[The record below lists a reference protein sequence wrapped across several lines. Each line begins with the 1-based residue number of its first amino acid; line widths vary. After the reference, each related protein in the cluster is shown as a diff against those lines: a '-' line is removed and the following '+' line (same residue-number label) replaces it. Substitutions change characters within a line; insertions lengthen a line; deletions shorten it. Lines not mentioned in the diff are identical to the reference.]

1 MFFNPLDTF
10 SLAPIGASEIESS
23 PHGLYPVGLGS
34 IGIISPYAFKRGRK
48 YISNKKYFLNIPYAF
63 LSVLIG
69 IIDGDGHI
77 SITKTNKGYIKM
89 NLVISLNIRD
99 LSLLEYVYSILRLGK
114 IKTYPKSKIKDTCK
128 LVIHKTD
135 IQDILFPLLRY
146 HKLYFLTKVRN
157 QQYDKAIY
165 ILENNLIYFDNI
177 PKIIPNCN
185 NMPLKSEEYLYL
197 NFFRN

>member
-1 MFFNPLDTF
+1 M
-10 SLAPIGASEIESS
+10 
-23 PHGLYPVGLGS
+23 
-34 IGIISPYAFKRGRK
+34 
-48 YISNKKYFLNIPYAF
+48 
-63 LSVLIG
+63 LIG

-146 HKLYFLTKVRN
+146 HKLYFLTKERN

-197 NFFRN
+197 NFLEIE

>member
-1 MFFNPLDTF
+1 MFFNHLDTI
-10 SLAPIGASEIESS
+10 SLAPTGASGIESS
-23 PHGLYPVGLGS
+23 SIELSPGALEN
-34 IGIISPYAFKRGRK
+34 IGIISPYALKRGRK
-48 YISNKKYFLNIPYAF
+48 YISNKKDFLNIPYAF

-114 IKTYPKSKIKDTCK
+114 IKTYPKSKVKDTCK

-135 IQDILFPLLRY
+135 LQYILFPLLRY
-146 HKLYFLTKVRN
+146 HKLYF
-157 QQYDKAIY
+157 
-165 ILENNLIYFDNI
+165 
-177 PKIIPNCN
+177 
-185 NMPLKSEEYLYL
+185 
-197 NFFRN
+197 